1 MIKPITF
8 LLLLFLAACN
18 NSSNNNSSKSAATDT
33 TPPPP
38 VSVIQLQS
46 DTLQNWLG
54 AYYKLDDK
62 YSQQQD
68 TSLINNWWRNKLLQ
82 VQLYVR
88 PANLFSHK
96 GGGPNGAEW
105 NAATD
110 LFIAGTTSFP
120 LKNETLLVY
129 LNNKPAPGIQL
140 TRMVPA
146 SKTGSLLYFRLPQA
160 VWEKELR
167 DIQPADLEALY
178 GTDTI
183 GTLHQ
188 SSPASLQTGQLL
200 EIAIHIRQSR
210 NDTVLL
216 KGLFH
221 VAFGE

>member
-8 LLLLFLAACN
+8 LLLLSLAACN
-18 NSSNNNSSKSAATDT
+18 NSGNNNNISKSPATDT

-96 GGGPNGAEW
+96 GGGLNGAEW

-120 LKNETLLVY
+120 LKNETLQVY
-129 LNNKPAPGIQL
+129 LNNKPASGIKL
-140 TRMVPA
+140 IRVAP
-146 SKTGSLLYFRLPQA
+146 SGRTGSLLFFRLPQG

-167 DIQPADLEALY
+167 DIQTADLEALY
-178 GTDTI
+178 GKDS
-183 GTLHQ
+183 LRKP
-188 SSPASLQTGQLL
+188 SPAPLQTGKLL
-200 EIAIHIRQSR
+200 EIAIHIIRGR
-210 NDTVLL
+210 NETVVL
-216 KGLFH
+216 KGFFH
-221 VAFGE
+221 VAYGE